1 MANFADKKKRVNPEW
16 LLCCPSG
23 KQCQCFC
30 QWGNTDDPHISVP
43 GRHQIQLVIFLIDA
57 ELHISMFFLWH
68 RYPKLSCLVLLWK
81 SLKNVFGLKAVD
93 NLVKLLL
100 GAGLDS
106 LGSSELHWDDKSIET
121 KWRLTSCRRVSLENV
136 EVILTGWRKHSETLF
151 HLSYHLPYLQK
162 NSRVC
167 YATYSVQSV
176 LLYPLLVPDTP
187 VKANCRSTIIPS
199 AFCLLFRCRLCH
211 HSLGLCHFQ
220 CRFLQITVQKVYSG
234 ASATECH
241 SHWLPSRTSQQ
252 RASD

>member
-1 MANFADKKKRVNPEW
+1 MK
-16 LLCCPSG
+16 
-23 KQCQCFC
+23 
-30 QWGNTDDPHISVP
+30 TD
-43 GRHQIQLVIFLIDA
+43 
-57 ELHISMFFLWH
+57 
-68 RYPKLSCLVLLWK
+68 KLSQSQLRKC
-81 SLKNVFGLKAVD
+81 
-93 NLVKLLL
+93 
-100 GAGLDS
+100 
-106 LGSSELHWDDKSIET
+106 GS
-121 KWRLTSCRRVSLENV
+121 
-136 EVILTGWRKHSETLF
+136 HSERLEETFRNILF
-151 HLSYHLPYLQK
+151 HLSYHLPYLPK

-241 SHWLPSRTSQQ
+241 SH
-252 RASD
+252 

>member
-106 LGSSELHWDDKSIET
+106 LGSSVLHWDDKSIET

-136 EVILTGWRKHSETLF
+136 EVILNGWRKHSETYYFISPTIFHTCRRIQEFVTLLILFRVFCYTLCLFQTPQLKQIVEALLF
-151 HLSYHLPYLQK
+151 HQHFVFSLDADF
-162 NSRVC
+162 V
-167 YATYSVQSV
+167 
-176 LLYPLLVPDTP
+176 
-187 VKANCRSTIIPS
+187 TI
-199 AFCLLFRCRLCH
+199 A
-211 HSLGLCHFQ
+211 
-220 CRFLQITVQKVYSG
+220 
-234 ASATECH
+234 
-241 SHWLPSRTSQQ
+241 
-252 RASD
+252 